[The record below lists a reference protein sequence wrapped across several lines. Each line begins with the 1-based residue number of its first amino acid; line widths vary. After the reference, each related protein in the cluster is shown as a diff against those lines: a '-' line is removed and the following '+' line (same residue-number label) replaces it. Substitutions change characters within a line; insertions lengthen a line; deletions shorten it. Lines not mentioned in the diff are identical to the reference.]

1 MLWRMLRLPVLSLPG
16 LVCLLALGC
25 GTTAPEPAPES
36 GPAAASSAG
45 GDEQAVRDLVG
56 RYAAARDTENPDPEK
71 IRALF
76 TEDADQLVSSGEWR
90 RGREA
95 LVPGMMRSSS
105 TNTGDRTI
113 TVETVRFVTDAA
125 AIADA
130 RYIIGERRMW
140 STFFVVKTGAGW
152 RITGIRNMKPA
163 E

>member
-1 MLWRMLRLPVLSLPG
+1 MRA
-16 LVCLLALGC
+16 LV
-25 GTTAPEPAPES
+25 
-36 GPAAASSAG
+36 
-45 GDEQAVRDLVG
+45 D
-56 RYAAARDTENPDPEK
+56 RYSAARDTPNPEPEQ

-95 LVPGMMRSSS
+95 LVPGMMRSSQ

-113 TVETVRFVTDAA
+113 AVETVRFVSRDV

-130 RYIIGERRMW
+130 RYIIGERQMW
-140 STFFVVKTGAGW
+140 STFLAVKTSDGW
-152 RITGIRNMKPA
+152 RIGAIRNMKPA

>member
-1 MLWRMLRLPVLSLPG
+1 MYAEPVMRRIFLILCLACASLG
-16 LVCLLALGC
+16 AAETDEAAVKALV
-25 GTTAPEPAPES
+25 
-36 GPAAASSAG
+36 
-45 GDEQAVRDLVG
+45 D
-56 RYAAARDTENPDPEK
+56 RYSAARDTPNPDPEK

-95 LVPGMMRSSS
+95 LVPGMLRSSQ

-113 TVETVRFVTDAA
+113 TVETVRFLNADV

-130 RYIIGERRMW
+130 RYVIGERKMW
-140 STFFVVKTGAGW
+140 STFLAVRTSDGW
-152 RITGIRNMKPA
+152 RIGAIRNMKPA

>member
-1 MLWRMLRLPVLSLPG
+1 MYAERVMRRVLLVLCLATASLG
-16 LVCLLALGC
+16 
-25 GTTAPEPAPES
+25 
-36 GPAAASSAG
+36 AAE
-45 GDEQAVRDLVG
+45 GDEAAVKALVD
-56 RYAAARDTENPDPEK
+56 RYSDARDTPNPDPEK

-95 LVPGMMRSSS
+95 LVPGMLRSSQ

-113 TVETVRFVTDAA
+113 TVETVRFLSDDV

-130 RYIIGERRMW
+130 RYIIGKRQMW
-140 STFFVVKTGAGW
+140 STFLAVRTADGW
-152 RITGIRNMKPA
+152 RIGAIRNMKPA